1 MNAGGDVS
9 KLNPDSH
16 HSKVKV
22 GIKSFDLLFK
32 SFYMYKKSNND

>member
-1 MNAGGDVS
+1 MNVGGDVS

-22 GIKSFDLLFK
+22 GTKSFDLLLK
-32 SFYMYKKSNND
+32 SFYTYKSNKD